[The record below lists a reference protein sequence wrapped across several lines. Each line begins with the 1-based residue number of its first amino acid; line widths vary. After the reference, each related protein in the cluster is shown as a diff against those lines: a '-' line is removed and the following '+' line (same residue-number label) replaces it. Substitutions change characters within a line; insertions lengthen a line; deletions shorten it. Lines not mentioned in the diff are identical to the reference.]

1 MVGMD
6 QIRVNPILSGAK
18 EVLQTKNPR
27 EAAELVQTQCWAIIS
42 ALFQGEEIEWVLI
55 RYC

>member
-1 MVGMD
+1 MVEVD
-6 QIRVNPILSGAK
+6 QIRVNPILSCAK
-18 EVLQTKNPR
+18 EVRQTKNPR

-55 RYC
+55 RYR

>member
-1 MVGMD
+1 MVEMD
-6 QIRVNPILSGAK
+6 QISVNPILSCAK
-18 EVLQTKNPR
+18 EVRQTKNPR

-55 RYC
+55 RYR